1 MKHNWLNRQVP
12 QAFQAEFQMRTLQEN
27 AFLILL
33 GAAIGGVTHLAY
45 HWVDW
50 QHYQQGLF
58 EREPSYRWLFYS
70 NTVWWLMYG
79 IPIHFIRNWSRIK
92 KGDYPLR
99 QLQWRMD
106 AIIIVY
112 GLNILSRI
120 VCMAQTSVM
129 QAFSNYLLMLF
140 VFSFFFLDYKR
151 RILLI
156 FSIALVTG
164 VIINT
169 ESSSFDAGQFVFYS
183 GRFLATIY
191 CIIVAIFVFVFSNAW
206 YNRGIKQFLVE
217 KELEQQ
223 TIQLKEQAEVLKRQ
237 NQLIEDQKAIIAKEL
252 EVSRRQITTTA
263 LVLARKQ
270 NTNELLKAEV
280 SSMDETVPLSGMAK
294 SKFLR
299 IIDQEANEEDEW
311 ANFQQQFELHEPSF
325 LKNILN
331 DFPALTPSDLKLLI
345 LIRMNIDP
353 KEFARILRIS
363 AQSTNTARYRLRK
376 RLRLPE
382 ELSLD
387 NFVLTYIDGKLPGQ
401 KH

>member
-1 MKHNWLNRQVP
+1 MKINKLTPQVP
-12 QAFQAEFQMRTLQEN
+12 QAFQVEFQMRNLQEN
-27 AFLILL
+27 AYLILL

-70 NTVWWLMYG
+70 NASWWLLYG
-79 IPIHFIRNWSRIK
+79 IPINFFRNWSRIK

-99 QLQWRMD
+99 QLQWRVD
-106 AIIIVY
+106 ATIIAY

-120 VCMAQTSVM
+120 ACMAQTSVM

-140 VFSFFFLDYKR
+140 IFSFFFLDFKR

-156 FSIALVTG
+156 FSIALATR

-169 ESSSFDAGQFVFYS
+169 QPSSFNAGQFV
-183 GRFLATIY
+183 GTIY
-191 CIIVAIFVFVFSNAW
+191 CMIVAIFVFIFSNAW

-223 TIQLKEQAEVLKRQ
+223 TVQLKEQAEVLKRQ
-237 NQLIEDQKAIIAKEL
+237 NQLIEDQKAIIANEL
-252 EVSRRQITTTA
+252 DISRRQITATA

-280 SSMDETVPLSGMAK
+280 SSMDETVPLSRMAK
-294 SKFLR
+294 NKFFK

-311 ANFQQQFELHEPSF
+311 ANFQQQFELVEPFF

-331 DFPALTPSDLKLLI
+331 DFPVLTPSDLKILI
-345 LIRMNIDP
+345 LIRMNIDS
-353 KEFARILRIS
+353 KEFASILRIS
-363 AQSTNTARYRLRK
+363 TQSTNTARYRLRK
-376 RLRLPE
+376 RLGLLE
-382 ELSLD
+382 EESLE
-387 NFVLTYIDGKLPGQ
+387 NFVLTYLS
-401 KH
+401 